1 MRRYA
6 LHLIL
11 LAAVLVIVASDIAR
25 ARPNETF
32 VLQDHDKLLVEA
44 PGCHASCGI
53 SMPTRRECGVREPEC
68 HVVCQPVPEC
78 KPDGI
83 RPIQVCAVVR
93 ERP

>member
-1 MRRYA
+1 MRRYVI
-6 LHLIL
+6 HLITV
-11 LAAVLVIVASDIAR
+11 AAVLVIAASDLAR

-32 VLQDHDKLLVEA
+32 TLQDKDKLIVEA

-53 SMPTRRECGVREPEC
+53 QSPIRRECTVREPEC
-68 HVVCQPVPEC
+68 HVVCSMVPEC

-93 ERP
+93 ERF